1 MGDEAPIT
9 RAKFNAQNERLN
21 AQMGEIRQLLL
32 GLSNNNNNENNNL
45 NRRDHGRQ
53 PQQRVVERVVENDE
67 SDSEE
72 ELSVAGDDQINQS
85 DYKMKAEIPTFSRH
99 LKIEEFL
106 DWLVEVDRFFD
117 MMEVQESKRVKMV
130 AFRLKSSAAVWWDK
144 LQQTRR
150 RQGKKSI
157 QTWRRMQQ
165 MLRDRFL
172 PADYEQLLYRM
183 YMDCVQGNRTVDE
196 YTDEFL
202 RLAERNQ
209 LGESEAQK
217 VARYLSGLRP
227 SIQEKIGLQTVWT
240 IAEAQNLA
248 LKAELMEKGKMTYS
262 NVERGRQI
270 PIPNRVSTPF
280 KGAENSSSSSSKEW
294 QLKRKSYEVRTWLD
308 PIIFTGSPLS
318 GVKIILPYLLQT
330 NVPLTRCIIFFQ
342 LLNFSHTVKILHC
355 FFFAWLGSSSPTRVE
370 ILDPPLAGDKCYRC
384 KQPGHRSNNCPERKQ
399 VNLVETQTQGDVN
412 EDEEDREDDDYSG
425 VEFAIE
431 EGLDRVTLVLQRVML
446 APKEEGQRHN
456 IFRSACS
463 VNNKVCQVIVDNGSC
478 ENFVSHKL
486 VEFLKLP
493 TEPHPKPYKLG
504 WVKKGPQAEVT
515 TTCRVPISIGRHYRD
530 EVSCDV
536 VDMDVCHILLGRP

>member
-21 AQMGEIRQLLL
+21 AQMGEIRKLLL

-85 DYKMKAEIPTFSRH
+85 DYKMKTEIPTFSGH

-130 AFRLKSSAAVWWDK
+130 AFRLKSSAAVWWDQ

-202 RLAERNQ
+202 RLTERNQ

-240 IAEAQNLA
+240 IAEA
-248 LKAELMEKGKMTYS
+248 
-262 NVERGRQI
+262 
-270 PIPNRVSTPF
+270 
-280 KGAENSSSSSSKEW
+280 
-294 QLKRKSYEVRTWLD
+294 
-308 PIIFTGSPLS
+308 
-318 GVKIILPYLLQT
+318 
-330 NVPLTRCIIFFQ
+330 
-342 LLNFSHTVKILHC
+342 
-355 FFFAWLGSSSPTRVE
+355 
-370 ILDPPLAGDKCYRC
+370 
-384 KQPGHRSNNCPERKQ
+384 
-399 VNLVETQTQGDVN
+399 
-412 EDEEDREDDDYSG
+412 
-425 VEFAIE
+425 
-431 EGLDRVTLVLQRVML
+431 
-446 APKEEGQRHN
+446 
-456 IFRSACS
+456 
-463 VNNKVCQVIVDNGSC
+463 
-478 ENFVSHKL
+478 
-486 VEFLKLP
+486 
-493 TEPHPKPYKLG
+493 
-504 WVKKGPQAEVT
+504 
-515 TTCRVPISIGRHYRD
+515 
-530 EVSCDV
+530 
-536 VDMDVCHILLGRP
+536 